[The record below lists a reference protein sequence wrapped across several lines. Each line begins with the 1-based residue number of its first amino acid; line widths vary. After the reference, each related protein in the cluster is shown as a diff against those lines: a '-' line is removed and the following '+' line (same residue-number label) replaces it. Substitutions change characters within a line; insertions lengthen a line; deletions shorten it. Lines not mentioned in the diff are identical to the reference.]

1 MKQSMSAAPAA
12 STTRASVPTACAA
25 ADGLWAGI
33 GRADI
38 TDYEAGPVNDP
49 LLSKALV
56 LRQGAT
62 VVVLVTVD
70 AVALGEIGRI
80 PNDFLERLRAAVGAE
95 PGLAEARLVV
105 NASHCHGVVC
115 KDIVPQTLEAIR
127 TAWQAMVP
135 VRAGAGCGHEDR
147 IMENRRMRLQDGH
160 EADVRHAYG
169 LPTDARVEAVGP
181 IDPQIGILRLDRLD
195 GKTLAVVY
203 TIACH
208 PIQGV
213 PGGGNTADLVGVASR
228 TLEDALGH
236 DAMAFFFQGCAGDIN
251 PVGYKDFDHPRDAVP
266 LGIMLGLSTLRALP
280 AITCRADATLRL
292 TTRSIDLP
300 RADLAP
306 AIADLL
312 AEQERL
318 LQSLRGTTLNAKAFL
333 KLLLKQRLWP
343 EYPSAD
349 AHHYLHERA
358 QGRDDLARFDA
369 ANRRHVEAYQGNLET
384 MEALTRLRANL
395 DLLRM
400 HQAQNA
406 AAGSDSLTVEVV
418 ALRVG
423 DFVLL
428 TFPGELSVQIGLNLK
443 QASPH
448 PLTFVAG
455 CTNGYIYYAPTV
467 EQLRNRGWAQED
479 SDCLLAPEW
488 QARFEQTAQ
497 AMLTAL

>member
-1 MKQSMSAAPAA
+1 M
-12 STTRASVPTACAA
+12 
-25 ADGLWAGI
+25 
-33 GRADI
+33 
-38 TDYEAGPVNDP
+38 
-49 LLSKALV
+49 
-56 LRQGAT
+56 
-62 VVVLVTVD
+62 
-70 AVALGEIGRI
+70 
-80 PNDFLERLRAAVGAE
+80 
-95 PGLAEARLVV
+95 
-105 NASHCHGVVC
+105 
-115 KDIVPQTLEAIR
+115 PQTLEAIR

-195 GKTLAVVY
+195 GRTLAVVY